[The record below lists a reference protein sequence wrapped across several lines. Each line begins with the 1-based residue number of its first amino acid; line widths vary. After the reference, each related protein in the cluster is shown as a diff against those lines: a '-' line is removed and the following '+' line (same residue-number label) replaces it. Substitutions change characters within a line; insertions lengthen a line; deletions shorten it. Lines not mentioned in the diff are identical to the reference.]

1 MSLPSGYTQL
11 EYIEGS
17 GSQYIDTKLTCNKSD
32 FWRYNIIAD
41 LANNSNYA
49 GCNGYLQYQ
58 ASVGGGVKSDI
69 DIVYQNVTETISV
82 NGVQK
87 SSQSWA
93 GYSGSNVKI
102 GILKMGDANNAWFSE
117 PPQSGK
123 IYSCKIYK
131 SGVLTRDFVPCKNLS
146 GSIGLYDLVSAQFY
160 QNSGTGTFIAGAVV
174 NFGGVFVK
182 VNGVW
187 KQVDNVTVNV
197 RQEVRYYG

>member
-1 MSLPSGYTQL
+1 MALPSGYKEL

-17 GSQYIDTKLTCNKSD
+17 GSQYIDTKLICNKSGS
-32 FWRYNIIAD
+32 WRYSIVAD

-58 ASVGGGVKSDI
+58 ASIGGGVKSNI
-69 DIVYQNVTETISV
+69 DIVYQNVIETISV

-87 SSQSWA
+87 SSQNWA

-102 GILKMGDANNAWFSE
+102 GILKLGDVNNTWSGV

-131 SGVLTRDFVPCKNLS
+131 SGVLTRDFVPCKNPS
-146 GSIGLYDLVSAQFY
+146 GSIGLYDLVGAQFY

-174 NFGGVFVK
+174 NLGGIFVK

-187 KQVDNVTVNV
+187 KQISNVTVNV
-197 RQEVRYYG
+197 N

>member
-17 GSQYIDTKLTCNKSD
+17 GSQYIDTKLTCNKYDS
-32 FWRYNIIAD
+32 WRCSIVAD

-69 DIVYQNVTETISV
+69 DIVYQNVIETISV

-102 GILKMGDANNAWFSE
+102 GILKMGDANNSWFNGS
-117 PPQSGK
+117 PQSGK

-131 SGVLTRDFVPCKNLS
+131 SGVLTRDFVPCKNPS

-174 NFGGVFVK
+174 NFGGIFVK

-187 KQVDNVTVNV
+187 KQIDNVTVNV
-197 RQEVRYYG
+197 R

>member
-102 GILKMGDANNAWFSE
+102 GILKMGDANNAWFSD

>member
-1 MSLPSGYTQL
+1 MSLPTGYTQL

-17 GSQYIDTKLTCNKSD
+17 GSQYIDTELACNKSD
-32 FWRYNIIAD
+32 SWRYSIVAD
-41 LANNSNYA
+41 LVNNSNYA

-58 ASVGGGVKSDI
+58 ASVGGGVKSNI

-82 NGVQK
+82 DGVQK

-102 GILKMGDANNAWFSE
+102 GILKMGDANNTWFSSS
-117 PPQSGK
+117 PQSGK

-131 SGVLTRDFVPCKNLS
+131 SGVLTRDFVPCKNPS
-146 GSIGLYDLVSAQFY
+146 GSIGLYDLVGAQFY
-160 QNSGTGTFIAGAVV
+160 QNSGTGIFIAGAVV
-174 NFGGVFVK
+174 NFGGIFVK

-187 KQVDNVTVNV
+187 KQIDNVTVNV
-197 RQEVRYYG
+197 R

>member
-102 GILKMGDANNAWFSE
+102 GILKMGDANNAWFSD

-197 RQEVRYYG
+197 R

>member
-17 GSQYIDTKLTCNKSD
+17 GSQYVDTELTCNKSD
-32 FWRYNIIAD
+32 SWRYSIVAD

-58 ASVGGGVKSDI
+58 ASVGGGVKSNI
-69 DIVYQNVTETISV
+69 DIVYQNITETISV
-82 NGVQK
+82 DGVQK

-102 GILKMGDANNAWFSE
+102 GILKMGDANNTWFSSS
-117 PPQSGK
+117 PQSGK

-131 SGVLTRDFVPCKNLS
+131 SGVLTRDFVPCKNSS
-146 GSIGLYDLVSAQFY
+146 GSIGLYDLVGAQFY

-174 NFGGVFVK
+174 NFGGIFVK

-197 RQEVRYYG
+197 R

>member
-197 RQEVRYYG
+197 R

>member
-17 GSQYIDTKLTCNKSD
+17 GSQYIDTKLICNKSD
-32 FWRYNIIAD
+32 SWRYSIVAD

-102 GILKMGDANNAWFSE
+102 GILKMGDVNNVWFSGS
-117 PPQSGK
+117 PQSGK

-131 SGVLTRDFVPCKNLS
+131 SGVLTRDFVPCKNPS
-146 GSIGLYDLVSAQFY
+146 GSIGLYDLVGAQFY

-174 NFGGVFVK
+174 NFGGIFVK

-187 KQVDNVTVNV
+187 KQIDNVTVNV
-197 RQEVRYYG
+197 R

>member
-11 EYIEGS
+11 EYIEAS
-17 GSQYIDTKLTCNKSD
+17 GSQYIDTNLACNKSD
-32 FWRYNIIAD
+32 FWRYNIVAD
-41 LANNSNYA
+41 LVNNSNYA

-58 ASVGGGVKSDI
+58 ASVGGGVKSNI
-69 DIVYQNVTETISV
+69 DIVYQNVIETISV

-87 SSQSWA
+87 SSQNWA

-102 GILKMGDANNAWFSE
+102 GILKLGDTNNAWAGTS
-117 PPQSGK
+117 PQSGK

-160 QNSGTGTFIAGAVV
+160 QNAGFGTFIAGPVV
-174 NFGGVFVK
+174 NLGGIFVK

-187 KQVDNVTVNV
+187 KQINNVTVNV
-197 RQEVRYYG
+197 R

>member
-17 GSQYIDTKLTCNKSD
+17 GSQYIDTELTCNKSD

-41 LANNSNYA
+41 LTNNSNYA

-58 ASVGGGVKSDI
+58 ASIGGGVKSDI

-82 NGVQK
+82 NGVKK

-93 GYSGSNVKI
+93 GYGGSNVKI
-102 GILKMGDANNAWFSE
+102 GILKLGDVNNAWSGAS
-117 PPQSGK
+117 PQSGK

-174 NFGGVFVK
+174 NFGGIFVK

-187 KQVDNVTVNV
+187 KQIDNVTVNV
-197 RQEVRYYG
+197 N

>member
-11 EYIEGS
+11 KYIEGS
-17 GSQYIDTKLTCNKSD
+17 GSQYIDTKLTCNKYDS
-32 FWRYNIIAD
+32 WRYSIVAD

-58 ASVGGGVKSDI
+58 ASIGGGVKSDI

-93 GYSGSNVKI
+93 GYGGSNVKI
-102 GILKMGDANNAWFSE
+102 GILKMGDVNNAWFSGS
-117 PPQSGK
+117 PQSGK

-160 QNSGTGTFIAGAVV
+160 QNAGFGTFIAGPVV
-174 NFGGVFVK
+174 NLGGIFVK

-197 RQEVRYYG
+197 R